1 MDNLQAVNTEEA
13 LRQVLALGEQGSGL
27 DVTFDQLKL
36 LGAVIG
42 MVTLLQIAAYSTDD
56 KAKAS
61 AAKVLVD
68 LKEDPAEIVDRLR
81 AAPFHD
87 LTMKGIKYVIDQ
99 MSLGRTDMEA
109 MYKEARGQTLAITE
123 QTDVT
128 TG

>member
-1 MDNLQAVNTEEA
+1 MDNLHAANTEEA
-13 LRQVLALGEQGSGL
+13 LRQVLALGAQGSGL

-36 LGAVIG
+36 LGAVVG
-42 MVTLLQIAAYSTDD
+42 MVTLLQIAAYSDDD

-87 LTMKGIKYVIDQ
+87 LTMKGIEHVIDE
-99 MSLGRTDMEA
+99 MSQGRTDMDA
-109 MYKEARGQTLAITE
+109 IYKEAREKTNAIT
-123 QTDVT
+123 
-128 TG
+128 G